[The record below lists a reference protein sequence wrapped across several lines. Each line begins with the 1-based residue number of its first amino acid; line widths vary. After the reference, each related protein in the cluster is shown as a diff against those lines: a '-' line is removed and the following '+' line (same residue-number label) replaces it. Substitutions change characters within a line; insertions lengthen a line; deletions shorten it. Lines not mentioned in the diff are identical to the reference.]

1 MDREI
6 RISPDGMMTAIRSDY
21 AADAWNAWMVAH
33 CMHGGHWSSTA
44 ELVGWS
50 VVTAIET
57 PPPVEPPPANQE
69 TPGIPPGAETP

>member
-33 CMHGGHWSSTA
+33 CMHGGHWATTA
-44 ELVGWS
+44 DVAYWS
-50 VVTAIET
+50 VVTDIYT
-57 PPPVEPPPANQE
+57 PPQPTEENPA
-69 TPGIPPGAETP
+69 PGMVGIPPGAETP